1 MTVLIEMT
9 ISLAG
14 ISMGRKVYEMPLIFT
29 AASCPLST
37 LTPFHLLLLS
47 LSLSLDDPDATQQ
60 LVWLTDVPSTIEFI
74 AAAEVAIIG
83 FFQVCPDVPLATS
96 P

>member
-1 MTVLIEMT
+1 
-9 ISLAG
+9 
-14 ISMGRKVYEMPLIFT
+14 
-29 AASCPLST
+29 
-37 LTPFHLLLLS
+37 LLLS